1 MSPALGLCIDSH
13 FCVNWFTSLVLVP
26 LAIGAEFVDLSE
38 LIKIAV
44 YLNLGHS
51 FRKAQVYLPT
61 DSDSKRC

>member
-1 MSPALGLCIDSH
+1 MSPALGLCIDPH